1 MIYVRQEISSF
12 TYSNIISTVPDY
24 DENSEY
30 MLGDLVRV
38 GNYEYKSLFGTVELP
53 NKGNNP
59 LTSQGVNWFLYGSS
73 NLYACI
79 DQYSET
85 RTTWEGDGILE
96 FTKGAKDTIALG
108 YFTARYVTI
117 QYLDSLN
124 NVIDTDSY
132 TFNFNEGVN
141 SPWTYGYAGFTS
153 FADSNIIYYQLK
165 RKGAKI
171 RITLSNGNSS
181 STSLGYL
188 IAGKSNFTGLTIDK
202 VSFPDKRIGNKT
214 VKVGNFETIIGK
226 TLVLPTADAAKKLI
240 NEPMLFIIDESLKSK
255 HQNILILG
263 KINKCEPTASNF
275 EKNSISWEIEQN
287 ILI

>member
-1 MIYVRQEISSF
+1 MIYVRQEITEF
-12 TYSNIISTVPDY
+12 TYSNIVSTVPDY
-24 DENSEY
+24 SPSGNY
-30 MLGDLVRV
+30 LLGDLVRV
-38 GNYEYKSLFGTVELP
+38 GNYHYKSLYGTESLY
-53 NKGNNP
+53 NTGNYP
-59 LTSQGVNWFLYGSS
+59 LENLGTAWFEYESS

-96 FTKGAKDTIALG
+96 FTRGAKDTIALG
-108 YFTARYVTI
+108 YFAARYITI

-124 NVIDTDSY
+124 NVIDSDSHTF
-132 TFNFNEGVN
+132 TFNVGVN

-153 FADSNIIYYQLK
+153 FEDSNIIYYQLK
-165 RKGAKI
+165 RKGTKI
-171 RITLSNGNSS
+171 RITLSNGNGTP
-181 STSLGYL
+181 TSLGYL
-188 IAGKSNFTGLTIDK
+188 IAGKSNFAGLTIDG
-202 VSFPDKRIGNKT
+202 VSFPDKRVGNKT